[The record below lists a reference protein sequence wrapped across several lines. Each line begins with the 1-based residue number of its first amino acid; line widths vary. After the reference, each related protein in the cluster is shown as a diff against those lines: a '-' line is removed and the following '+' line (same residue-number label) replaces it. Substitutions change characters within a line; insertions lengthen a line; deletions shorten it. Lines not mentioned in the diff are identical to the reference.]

1 MVSFCLKLDF
11 MLNSTCVNLPRWCS
25 SKESACQCR
34 RCKRLWFY
42 SWVEKIPWR
51 KKWQPPLIFLPGKF
65 HGQRRLV
72 GYGSWGCKESDM
84 TEHTCTDADKETL
97 YLIPCVLLSWGIY
110 LLKRLSIVNYIF
122 INFDLRDSTGVY
134 FKI

>member
-1 MVSFCLKLDF
+1 
-11 MLNSTCVNLPRWCS
+11 
-25 SKESACQCR
+25 
-34 RCKRLWFY
+34 
-42 SWVEKIPWR
+42 
-51 KKWQPPLIFLPGKF
+51 
-65 HGQRRLV
+65 
-72 GYGSWGCKESDM
+72 M

-110 LLKRLSIVNYIF
+110 LLKRLSIVKYIF